1 MPLGVPM
8 VLMEYLDLD
17 ETNLICKEV
26 QLPVMLTEPVAQTV
40 VVEQGVLQEGDEI
53 LLGVSTATVSKA
65 EYQVHGAVRVLVD
78 VLYLVAEGHF
88 LGNGLLCFPE
98 QFFFRNLC
106 VFQQLCRYGQLHF
119 HNLNVHMIFLHS
131 L

>member
-1 MPLGVPM
+1 
-8 VLMEYLDLD
+8 
-17 ETNLICKEV
+17 
-26 QLPVMLTEPVAQTV
+26 

-53 LLGVSTATVSKA
+53 LLGVRTATVSKA

-98 QFFFRNLC
+98 QFFPR
-106 VFQQLCRYGQLHF
+106 
-119 HNLNVHMIFLHS
+119 
-131 L
+131 

>member
-1 MPLGVPM
+1 
-8 VLMEYLDLD
+8 
-17 ETNLICKEV
+17 
-26 QLPVMLTEPVAQTV
+26 

-98 QFFFRNLC
+98 QFFPRHLSI
-106 VFQQLCRYGQLHF
+106 LK
-119 HNLNVHMIFLHS
+119 
-131 L
+131 